1 MDAEH
6 RNQTPSTPVSNC
18 PAPATS
24 WQTRLLARD
33 PSLHVH
39 LLGIGGTGLS
49 AIAKVLLE
57 MGIRVSGSDRQA
69 NAATARLA
77 EAGATIFPQ
86 QSAAN
91 LAARPKAQCPD
102 IVLISSAVNESN
114 PERRAADALG
124 IPVVKRMDFLP
135 VLLANR
141 RVIAVAGAHGKS
153 TTTAMLI
160 SILDDAGLAPGYI
173 VGAELPHLG
182 NAAAGQSDLFV
193 IEADEYD
200 YMFLGLNPTV
210 AVVTNVEWDH
220 PDCYPTPASFRR
232 AFMQFVDTVNR
243 QGLVISCFDDE
254 GAEQLRAYALSRG
267 PEWITYGLSPG
278 ADVRATVVTPVA
290 GRGSV
295 AEVECWDMPCGKFEL
310 QVPGLHNVRNALA
323 AAAAA
328 VWCDVPMSDAL
339 ASLSRYQGVARRF
352 EHKGEVAGVI
362 VYDDYAHNPTKVA
375 ATLDAARRRFP
386 HQRIWAV
393 VQPHTYSRTR
403 ALLREMAA
411 SFDAADQVIVTDIYA
426 ARESDDGSVSAADV
440 VAASSHPAIRHIA
453 RLEDAAAYLAA
464 EVAAGDVVITLG
476 AGDGYRVG
484 ELLLDQLRARSD
496 TDDVDSKGAAT

>member
-1 MDAEH
+1 
-6 RNQTPSTPVSNC
+6 
-18 PAPATS
+18 
-24 WQTRLLARD
+24 
-33 PSLHVH
+33 
-39 LLGIGGTGLS
+39 
-49 AIAKVLLE
+49 
-57 MGIRVSGSDRQA
+57 SGSDRQA

-77 EAGATIFPQ
+77 EAGATTFPQ

-243 QGLVISCFDDE
+243 QGLVVSCFDDE

-267 PEWITYGLSPG
+267 PEWI
-278 ADVRATVVTPVA
+278 
-290 GRGSV
+290 
-295 AEVECWDMPCGKFEL
+295 
-310 QVPGLHNVRNALA
+310 
-323 AAAAA
+323 
-328 VWCDVPMSDAL
+328 
-339 ASLSRYQGVARRF
+339 
-352 EHKGEVAGVI
+352 
-362 VYDDYAHNPTKVA
+362 
-375 ATLDAARRRFP
+375 
-386 HQRIWAV
+386 
-393 VQPHTYSRTR
+393 
-403 ALLREMAA
+403 
-411 SFDAADQVIVTDIYA
+411 
-426 ARESDDGSVSAADV
+426 
-440 VAASSHPAIRHIA
+440 
-453 RLEDAAAYLAA
+453 
-464 EVAAGDVVITLG
+464 
-476 AGDGYRVG
+476 
-484 ELLLDQLRARSD
+484 
-496 TDDVDSKGAAT
+496 